1 MPIRPFPA
9 VLLQKGP
16 ERVLVVADL
25 HIGWELALTEKGIHV
40 PSQTSKMLDK
50 MLQLIKA
57 QKPTSI
63 IFLGDVKHT
72 IAAAEWG
79 EWRDVPDFFEA
90 IGDTVQD
97 IRVVPGNHDGNL
109 APLLPENV
117 KILPSTGVVLW
128 RDVGLFHGH
137 AWPAPEL
144 LGCRSLIVGH
154 VHPIVAFRDPMG
166 FRITRQV
173 WVKARCSGEQLAKS
187 VLKHISIKGEKNP
200 ADLLKTRFNVKLR
213 SPQLFIMPSFNGF
226 LGGQPMNKKAGG
238 AWSKMFISPVL
249 RSKGVDMNNAEL
261 YLLDGTFLGSIGQLR
276 TLS

>member
-1 MPIRPFPA
+1 M
-9 VLLQKGP
+9 LLQKGS

-25 HIGWELALTEKGIHV
+25 HIGWEAALTEKGIHV

-50 MLQLIKA
+50 MLQLIKTHG
-57 QKPTSI
+57 PTSI

-72 IAAAEWG
+72 IATAEWR

-90 IGDTVQD
+90 IGGMVQD
-97 IRVVPGNHDGNL
+97 IQVVPGNHDGNL

-117 KILPSTGVVLW
+117 EILPSTGVVLW
-128 RDVGLFHGH
+128 GDVGLFHGH
-137 AWPAPEL
+137 TWPAPEL
-144 LGCRSLIVGH
+144 LGCRSLIMGH
-154 VHPIVAFRDPMG
+154 VHPIVAFRDPIG

-173 WVKARCSGEQLAKS
+173 WVKARCNGEQLTRF
-187 VLKHISIKGEKNP
+187 VLKHLNIKGEKNP

-213 SPQLFIMPSFNGF
+213 SPHILIMPSFNGF
-226 LGGQPMNKKAGG
+226 LGGQPMNKKVRG
-238 AWSKMFISPVL
+238 AWSRMFISPVL
-249 RSKGVDMNNAEL
+249 RSRSVDINNAEL

>member
-1 MPIRPFPA
+1 M
-9 VLLQKGP
+9 LLQKGS

-25 HIGWELALTEKGIHV
+25 HIGWEVALTEKGIHV
-40 PSQTSKMLDK
+40 PSQTSKMLDR

-57 QKPTSI
+57 KKPTSI

-72 IAAAEWG
+72 IATAEWG

-90 IGDTVQD
+90 IGGMVQD
-97 IRVVPGNHDGNL
+97 IRVILGNHDGNL

-128 RDVGLFHGH
+128 GDIGLFHGYT
-137 AWPAPEL
+137 WPAPEL
-144 LGCRSLIVGH
+144 LGCRSLIMGH

-166 FRITRQV
+166 FRISRQV
-173 WVKARCSGEQLAKS
+173 WVKARCNGEQLAKS
-187 VLKHISIKGEKNP
+187 VLKRLNIK
-200 ADLLKTRFNVKLR
+200 ARSNVKMR
-213 SPQLFIMPSFNGF
+213 PSQLLIMPSFNGL
-226 LGGQPMNKKAGG
+226 LGGQPMNKKARG

-249 RSKGVDMNNAEL
+249 RSRSVDINNAEI